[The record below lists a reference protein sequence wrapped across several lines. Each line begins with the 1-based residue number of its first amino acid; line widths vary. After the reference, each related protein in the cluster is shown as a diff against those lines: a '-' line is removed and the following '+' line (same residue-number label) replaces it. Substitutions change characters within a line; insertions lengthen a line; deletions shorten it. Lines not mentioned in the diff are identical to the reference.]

1 MKRAAQFA
9 AIAILAIAG
18 AAAGGCSLG
27 LQPRPDDSKFFVLSP
42 VAAAPSSPSANSS
55 AMVIGIGPIKLP
67 DYLERQEIVTRVA
80 PNRMVLSG
88 TDRWAEGLDGNFTQ
102 VFAQDLGATLGTQR
116 IVFFPWYQTA
126 TIDYQVQLDVYR
138 FESDGSGTVTLTAH
152 WQILDHLGKML
163 YVTDSTF
170 TATAASPGATA
181 VVAAMSTAL
190 GDLAQEIASKI
201 ASLPAPAR

>member
-18 AAAGGCSLG
+18 AATGGCPLS

-42 VAAAPSSPSANSS
+42 IAAASSPSAGSN

-152 WQILDHLGKML
+152 WQILDRGGKLL

-170 TATAASPGATA
+170 TTTAASPGTTA
-181 VVAAMSTAL
+181 IVAAMSTAL
-190 GDLAQEIASKI
+190 GNLAQEIASKI
-201 ASLPAPAR
+201 ASLPAPRT